1 MVRIKERYLLVNIV
15 YPPDPAKAPK
25 ANLPDFVVHHQ
36 PTVEKL
42 TPQLLLRGIRA
53 EISSL
58 FGDYG
63 SGALGGGLSVKYLS
77 LATSTFILKCSRAH
91 YQMLW
96 SALTFMD
103 HVPVKDGRPCIFRV
117 VRVSGTI
124 RKAEEEAIRQAKKLI
139 LAAKETTDNTK
150 SSLTSALQKQDAM
163 VLDITDAS
171 SDEDMDDADG

>member
-1 MVRIKERYLLVNIV
+1 MVRIKERYLLVNII
-15 YPPDPAKAPK
+15 YPPDPAKT
-25 ANLPDFVVHHQ
+25 NLPDPVVRHQ
-36 PTVEKL
+36 PTIEKL
-42 TPQLLLRGIRA
+42 SPQALLKGIRT
-53 EISSL
+53 EIASL

-63 SGALGGGLSVKYLS
+63 SGALGSISVKYLS
-77 LATSTFILKCSRAH
+77 LATSTFILRCSRAH

-139 LAAKETTDNTK
+139 LAAKEEPGTK
-150 SSLTSALQKQDAM
+150 SSLTSALESQEEM
-163 VLDITDAS
+163 VLDVTDES
-171 SDEDMDDADG
+171 GDESMDDADG